1 MPLTEVIDQ
10 FLQTLS
16 RSHLLSEER
25 FREVSSYVQNSGM
38 TTAQELC
45 SDLVRQGDLTRFQ
58 VDRLLEGRHRGY
70 RIGHYQLQEV
80 LGAGGMGW
88 LYLARDLET
97 EREVAL
103 KVLADRHKHDPAM
116 RARFQLEARAGK
128 ELSHPNIVK
137 TYELNHQED
146 LYGAVDYVVMEF
158 IQGINLQERVD
169 RQGRLDW
176 QQACDVGMQAAAA
189 LGDAHK
195 QGMVHRD
202 IKPANLIISQDGQT
216 KILDFGLALIDR
228 NIKREE
234 DRDEFSLAMIFGQ
247 DCLGT
252 DDYIA
257 PEQSRDS
264 QHVDGRADIYS
275 LGCTMYFLMS
285 GKVPFPLKSVREKL
299 EAHRE
304 QPPPDIRTLVPE
316 IPENVALILKKMM
329 SKKPTERFASMQEVV
344 RVLTPLAVRKP
355 VEFQWEAV
363 LNRRAKEAR
372 LRLAGQRAQKAQSQ
386 SSTGSAARSE
396 SSVARIQLANLET
409 AVGQDTQQTPRTSSS
424 GIELD
429 RPFQPYAEEL
439 TKLAAAH
446 PIRTGTIPAVRV
458 PNGYLIPS
466 GHGQCIPLS
475 KDCIIIGR
483 HPHCD
488 VQVLAPQVSSQH
500 CELRREGKLWR
511 VTDLNS
517 TNGIRVNGKAVT
529 TTLLNSGD
537 RLAVSPEHEFQITYE
552 GRRAKSSF
560 RHVIWV
566 FLLVG
571 AVVAGAL
578 WWQFGRGPSAN
589 SPATPTSPATPQ
601 PAGQ

>member
-25 FREVSSYVQNSGM
+25 FREVSEYVHTSGV

-45 SDLVRQGDLTRFQ
+45 TYLIRQGDLTRFQ
-58 VDRLLEGRHRGY
+58 VDRLLEGRHRGF

-88 LYLARDLET
+88 LYLARDLELG
-97 EREVAL
+97 REVAL

-128 ELSHPNIVK
+128 ELNDPHIVK

-189 LGDAHK
+189 LAHAHK
-195 QGMVHRD
+195 HGMVHRD

-275 LGCTMYFLMS
+275 LGCTLYFLLS
-285 GKVPFPLKSVREKL
+285 GKVPFQLKSVREKL

-316 IPENVALILKKMM
+316 VPENIALILKKMM
-329 SKKPTERFASMQEVV
+329 AKKPSDRFANMQEVV
-344 RVLTPLAVRKP
+344 RILTPLAVRKP

-372 LRLAGQRAQKAQSQ
+372 LRLAGQRAQQAQSQ

-396 SSVARIQLANLET
+396 SSVARIQLASLET
-409 AVGQDTQQTPRTSSS
+409 AVGQDTQSPRTSSS

-458 PNGYLIPS
+458 PHGYLIPS

-517 TNGIRVNGKAVT
+517 TNGIRVNGKTVT

-537 RLAVSPEHEFQITYE
+537 RLSVSPEHEFQITYE
-552 GRRAKSSF
+552 GRQKKSPL
-560 RHVIWV
+560 RQMVWV
-566 FLLVG
+566 ALFLG
-571 AVVAGAL
+571 AVAGAAL
-578 WWQFGRGPSAN
+578 WWQFGRPNAPLAE
-589 SPATPTSPATPQ
+589 SPATPPAQSASP
-601 PAGQ
+601 